1 MTFAVGPGP
10 SAATLM
16 TEGPHAGAMADEER
30 PVVHM
35 LAGRG
40 YDSNIMVL
48 DGKTPV
54 VVDCGTG
61 NNNEMVIERIL
72 TALDGRSVDRI
83 VLTHGHFDHA
93 GGAAALSR
101 RFSARVYIH
110 PEGIDMLASSDP
122 QATGA
127 WLFGATPEP
136 VEAIPLE
143 EGDVV
148 DVGGASYEVLYTP
161 GHSLHSIA
169 LWHAPSRTLV
179 PGDTVYADG
188 GIGRWDLKGGD
199 YDQLVASL
207 TRLAELNAESMYPGH
222 GPSVGTGAVDHI
234 RAGLRMARM
243 YGGL

>member
-1 MTFAVGPGP
+1 MTFAVGPGR

-16 TEGPHAGAMADEER
+16 TEGRHAGAMADEDR

-35 LAGRG
+35 LSGRG

-48 DGKTPV
+48 DGDTPV

-61 NNNEMVIERIL
+61 KMNEHNAERIEAVL
-72 TALDGRSVDRI
+72 EGRTVDRI

-93 GGAAALSR
+93 GGAAGLSR
-101 RFSARVYIH
+101 HFEAPVLIH
-110 PEGIDMLASSDP
+110 PEGIEMLASSDP

-136 VEAIPLE
+136 VEASPLA

-148 DVGGASYEVLYTP
+148 DVGDTSYEVLYTP

-207 TRLAELNAESMYPGH
+207 TRLFELDAEAMYPGH
-222 GPSVGTGAVDHI
+222 GPSVATGAVDHI
-234 RAGLRMARM
+234 AAGLRMAKM

>member
-1 MTFAVGPGP
+1 MTVVR
-10 SAATLM
+10 
-16 TEGPHAGAMADEER
+16 HRDAMADEEV

-48 DGKTPV
+48 DGDRPV

-61 NNNEMVIERIL
+61 NMNEHNLERIEQVME
-72 TALDGRSVDRI
+72 GRKVDRI

-93 GGAAALSR
+93 GGAAGMSR
-101 RFSARVYIH
+101 LLDAQVYIY
-110 PEGIDMLASSDP
+110 PEGIEMLASSDP

-127 WLFGATPEP
+127 WLFGAKPEP
-136 VEAIPLE
+136 VEALPLT
-143 EGDVV
+143 EGDVI

-169 LWHAPSRTLV
+169 LWHAPSRTLI

-207 TRLAELNAESMYPGH
+207 TRLADLDAESMYPGH
-222 GPSVGTGAVDHI
+222 GPSVERGAVDHI
-234 RAGLRMARM
+234 RAGLRMAKM

>member
-1 MTFAVGPGP
+1 
-10 SAATLM
+10 
-16 TEGPHAGAMADEER
+16 MADEER
-30 PVVHM
+30 PVVHL

-48 DGKTPV
+48 DGDKPII
-54 VVDCGTG
+54 VDCGTG
-61 NNNEMVIERIL
+61 NNNAFNIERIL
-72 TALDGRSVDRI
+72 TVLDGRSVDRI

-101 RFSARVYIH
+101 RFGARVYIH

-127 WLFGATPEP
+127 WLFGAKPEP
-136 VEAIPLE
+136 VEARPLE
-143 EGDVV
+143 EGDII
-148 DVGGASYEVLYTP
+148 DVGTAEYQVLYTP

-169 LWHAPSRTLV
+169 LWHAPSRTLI

-207 TRLAELNAESMYPGH
+207 TRLAELDAVSMYPGH
-222 GPSVGTGAVDHI
+222 GPSVATEAVLHI
-234 RAGLRMARM
+234 KAGLGMARM

>member
-1 MTFAVGPGP
+1 
-10 SAATLM
+10 
-16 TEGPHAGAMADEER
+16 MADEDR

-48 DGKTPV
+48 DGDDPV
-54 VVDCGTG
+54 IIDCGTG
-61 NNNEMVIERIL
+61 NNNAFNIERIANVL
-72 TALDGRSVDRI
+72 EGRKVDRI

-93 GGAAALSR
+93 GGAAGISR
-101 RFSARVYIH
+101 HFDAPVYIH
-110 PEGIDMLASSDP
+110 PEGIEMLASSDP

-127 WLFGATPEP
+127 WLFGANPEP
-136 VEAIPLE
+136 VEAKSLN

-148 DVGGASYEVLYTP
+148 DVGGIRYEVLYTP

-169 LWHAPSRTLV
+169 LWHGPSRTLI

-207 TRLAELNAESMYPGH
+207 ARLFQLGAESMYPGH
-222 GPSVGTGAVDHI
+222 GPSVETGAVDHI
-234 RAGLRMARM
+234 GMGLRMAKM

>member
-1 MTFAVGPGP
+1 MTVGRYRD
-10 SAATLM
+10 
-16 TEGPHAGAMADEER
+16 AMADEAP

-48 DGKTPV
+48 DGDTPV

-61 NNNEMVIERIL
+61 KLNEHNIDRIVEVL
-72 TALDGRSVDRI
+72 NGREVDRI
-83 VLTHGHFDHA
+83 VLTHGHFDHG
-93 GGAAALSR
+93 GGAAGMAR
-101 RFSARVYIH
+101 RLDAPVYIH
-110 PEGIDMLASSDP
+110 PEGIGMLASSDP

-127 WLFGATPEP
+127 WLFGAKPEP
-136 VEAIPLE
+136 VDALPID

-148 DVGGASYEVLYTP
+148 DTGTARYQVLYTP

-207 TRLAELNAESMYPGH
+207 TRLAELDADRMYPGH
-222 GPSVGTGAVDHI
+222 GPDVQTRAVEHI

>member
-1 MTFAVGPGP
+1 MTVVR
-10 SAATLM
+10 
-16 TEGPHAGAMADEER
+16 HADAMAEQV
-30 PVVHM
+30 PPIVHL

-48 DGKTPV
+48 DGDAPV

-61 NNNEMVIERIL
+61 KMNEHIVERIEQVME
-72 TALDGRSVDRI
+72 GREVDRI

-93 GGAAALSR
+93 GGAAGMSSR
-101 RFSARVYIH
+101 LDAPVYIH
-110 PEGIDMLASSDP
+110 SQGIAMLASSDP

-127 WLFGATPEP
+127 WLFGAKPEP
-136 VEAIPLE
+136 VEALPLE
-143 EGDVV
+143 EGDVI
-148 DVGGASYEVLYTP
+148 DVGGATYQVLYTP

-169 LWHAPSRTLV
+169 LWHEPSRTLI

-207 TRLAELNAESMYPGH
+207 TRLAELDAESMYPGH
-222 GPSVGTGAVDHI
+222 GPAVETGAVDHI
-234 RAGLRMARM
+234 VAGLRMAKM

>member
-1 MTFAVGPGP
+1 
-10 SAATLM
+10 
-16 TEGPHAGAMADEER
+16 MAEDEA

-48 DGKTPV
+48 DGDTPV

-61 NNNEMVIERIL
+61 KMNDNNVERIEDVL
-72 TALDGRSVDRI
+72 EGRKVDRI

-93 GGAAALSR
+93 GGAAEMSR
-101 RFSARVYIH
+101 RLDAPVHIH
-110 PEGIDMLASSDP
+110 SEGIEMLASSDP

-127 WLFGATPEP
+127 WLFGAKPEP
-136 VEAIPLE
+136 VDAQSLA
-143 EGDVV
+143 EGDVI
-148 DVGGASYEVLYTP
+148 DVGGARYEVLYTP

-169 LWHAPSRTLV
+169 LWHAPSRTLI

-207 TRLAELNAESMYPGH
+207 TRLAELDAESMYPGH
-222 GPSVGTGAVDHI
+222 GPSVDSKAVEHI
-234 RAGLRMARM
+234 RAGLRMAKM
-243 YGGL
+243 YGGM

>member
-1 MTFAVGPGP
+1 
-10 SAATLM
+10 
-16 TEGPHAGAMADEER
+16 MADEVA
-30 PVVHM
+30 PIVHM

-48 DGKTPV
+48 DGDAPV

-61 NNNEMVIERIL
+61 KMNEHNIERIEKVL
-72 TALDGRSVDRI
+72 EGRSVDRI

-93 GGAAALSR
+93 GGAAGLSR
-101 RFSARVYIH
+101 RLDAPVYIH

-127 WLFGATPEP
+127 WLFGAKPEP
-136 VEAIPLE
+136 VEALPME

-148 DVGGASYEVLYTP
+148 DAGGVAFQVLYTP

-169 LWHAPSRTLV
+169 LWHEGSRTLI

-207 TRLAELNAESMYPGH
+207 TRLAELDAESMYSGH
-222 GPSVGTGAVDHI
+222 GPSVQTGAVDHI
-234 RAGLRMARM
+234 LMGLRMAKM
-243 YGGL
+243 YGGI

>member
-1 MTFAVGPGP
+1 
-10 SAATLM
+10 
-16 TEGPHAGAMADEER
+16 MADEER

-48 DGKTPV
+48 DGKKPAI
-54 VVDCGTG
+54 VDCGTG
-61 NNNEMVIERIL
+61 NNNELNIDRIL
-72 TALDGRSVDRI
+72 TVLDGRSVDRI

-101 RFSARVYIH
+101 RFSAQVYIH

-127 WLFGATPEP
+127 WLFGAKPEP
-136 VEAIPLE
+136 VEALPLE
-143 EGDVV
+143 EGDVI
-148 DVGGASYEVLYTP
+148 DVGTAEYQVLHTP
-161 GHSLHSIA
+161 GHSRHSIA
-169 LWHAPSRTLV
+169 LWHEPSRTLV

-207 TRLAELNAESMYPGH
+207 QRLADLEAVSMYPGH
-222 GPSVGTGAVDHI
+222 GSSVATRAADHI
-234 RAGLRMARM
+234 RMGLRMAKM
-243 YGGL
+243 YGDL

>member
-1 MTFAVGPGP
+1 M
-10 SAATLM
+10 S
-16 TEGPHAGAMADEER
+16 EGRHPDGMADEER
-30 PVVHM
+30 TVVHM

-48 DGKTPV
+48 EGDRPV

-61 NNNEMVIERIL
+61 NNNALTIERI
-72 TALDGRSVDRI
+72 ARVMDGRAVDRI

-93 GGAAALSR
+93 GGAAGISR
-101 RFSARVYIH
+101 HFDAPVLIH
-110 PEGIDMLASSDP
+110 SEGIGMLASSDP

-127 WLFGATPEP
+127 WLFGAKPEP
-136 VEAIPLE
+136 VEAQPLA

-148 DVGGASYEVLYTP
+148 DVGGTVYEVLYTP

-169 LWHAPSRTLV
+169 LWHAPSRTLI

-207 TRLAELNAESMYPGH
+207 TRLAELDAVSMYPGH
-222 GPSVGTGAVDHI
+222 GPSVATDAVLHI
-234 RAGLRMARM
+234 EAGLKMAKL

>member
-1 MTFAVGPGP
+1 
-10 SAATLM
+10 M
-16 TEGPHAGAMADEER
+16 TEGRHPHPMADEER
-30 PVVHM
+30 PRVHM

-48 DGKTPV
+48 DGERPV

-61 NNNEMVIERIL
+61 NMNERNIERIEDV
-72 TALDGRSVDRI
+72 LDGRTVDRI

-93 GGAAALSR
+93 GGAAGISR
-101 RFSARVYIH
+101 HLGAPVFVH

-136 VEAIPLE
+136 VEARPLD

-148 DVGGASYEVLYTP
+148 DVGGARYQVLYTP

-169 LWHAPSRTLV
+169 LWHPPSRTLV

-207 TRLAELNAESMYPGH
+207 TRLAELGAESMYPGH
-222 GPSVGTGAVDHI
+222 GPAVATNAVMHI
-234 RAGLRMARM
+234 EAGLKMAKL
-243 YGGL
+243 YGGM